1 MRLLKKIQS
10 AARRR
15 ANFFVGRNS
24 NVTHDQTNTVGLKII
39 VNKKKK

>member
-1 MRLLKKIQS
+1 MRILKRIQL

-24 NVTHDQTNTVGLKII
+24 NGADDQSNLTDSKAIVT
-39 VNKKKK
+39 KKKK